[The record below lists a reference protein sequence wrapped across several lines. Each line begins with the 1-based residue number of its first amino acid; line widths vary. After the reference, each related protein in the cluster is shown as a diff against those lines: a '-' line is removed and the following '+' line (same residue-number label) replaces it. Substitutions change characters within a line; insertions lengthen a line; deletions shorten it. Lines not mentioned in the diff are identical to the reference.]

1 MLPLVLIEAHLLHI
15 LSIPEAVVVPYEEID
30 PWSTLSVHWY
40 VALHFIASLHGAV
53 HDVANNSMSA
63 TKGQYHLARAAIC
76 SPIAFEGILSLGI
89 FQLFKNLVQVLFDF
103 CFGHGV
109 RIM

>member
-1 MLPLVLIEAHLLHI
+1 MCIRDSI

-53 HDVANNSMSA
+53 HDVANNSMFA
-63 TKGQYHLARAAIC
+63 TEGQDHLARTAIC
-76 SPIAFEGILSLGI
+76 LPMVFEWIFSFDIA
-89 FQLFKNLVQVLFDF
+89 QLRENVVQVSFNLW
-103 CFGHGV
+103 FGHG
-109 RIM
+109 ICII